1 MKKFKKAYTGRAIRQ
16 PTETNKEF
24 EMRHEYHTPFKG
36 PQKAKKGGMTK
47 SQKKVGTVM
56 KEFKE
61 GKLHSGKKGPVVKN
75 PKQAIAIALSEAGMS
90 KKPKKL
96 VYGGV
101 TSPVADGTQAYS
113 SFAQQAPVMEAPVMD
128 AGMSDPMS
136 GYKKGGSINVGKGK
150 DYIKDLL

>member
-1 MKKFKKAYTGRAIRQ
+1 MKK
-16 PTETNKEF
+16 
-24 EMRHEYHTPFKG
+24 
-36 PQKAKKGGMTK
+36 
-47 SQKKVGTVM
+47 SKKVGTVM
-56 KEFKE
+56 REFKE

-101 TSPVADGTQAYS
+101 SSPVNDGAQAYS
-113 SFAQQAPVMEAPVMD
+113 SFAQQAPVMEAPAMD
-128 AGMSDPMS
+128 VGMSDPMS
-136 GYKKGGSINVGKGK
+136 GYKDGGSVNIGKGK